1 MIELRTQVT
10 SQLPRAPTGL
20 EPLGCG
26 GTVGPG
32 DLPSSLAL
40 GLLSTLELKDKILI
54 WGLRGG
60 ALSESFVVFLFFLF
74 FFFFLKKS
82 KQIQRNLQIFSFP
95 LILSQ
100 NPKQLSEKACGQDN
114 RGELF

>member
-74 FFFFLKKS
+74 FFFFKEVQANTKELTNILLSSDSFTKS
-82 KQIQRNLQIFSFP
+82 
-95 LILSQ
+95 
-100 NPKQLSEKACGQDN
+100 
-114 RGELF
+114 